1 MKLQKQVPA
10 GVLALLDIQGI
21 GKKASFLWKELK
33 VKNVDDVESCK
44 GGRIARTER
53 FGVKS
58 QEDSLRVV
66 SR

>member
-1 MKLQKQVPA
+1 M
-10 GVLALLDIQGI
+10 
-21 GKKASFLWKELK
+21 
-33 VKNVDDVESCK
+33 KNVDDVESCK